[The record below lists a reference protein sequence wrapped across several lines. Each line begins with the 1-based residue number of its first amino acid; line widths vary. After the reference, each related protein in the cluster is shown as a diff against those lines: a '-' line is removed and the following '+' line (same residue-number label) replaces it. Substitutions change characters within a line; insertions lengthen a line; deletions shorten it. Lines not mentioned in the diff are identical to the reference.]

1 MNEAASLEDTHFSVL
16 LNKSFRRKWQRKTEE
31 PSKNEMALQ
40 QSLAV
45 FIMSKAKEC
54 AECGQ
59 GFAEDNSPVGGP
71 ISSTKCANGHVGPF
85 NRITTTG

>member
-1 MNEAASLEDTHFSVL
+1 
-16 LNKSFRRKWQRKTEE
+16 
-31 PSKNEMALQ
+31 MALQ

-71 ISSTKCANGHVGPF
+71 ISSTKCANGHVGLHEYLTKHKMKALIPPKIKEGK
-85 NRITTTG
+85 R